1 MIDLIEAVFG
11 VVALVMVG
19 VALAWR
25 GLIAAE
31 HQKALMSCVLQV
43 FLPCLIVVSLLR
55 SELLDKS
62 PQVVWSALGAGAGI
76 CALSLSL
83 VWLLSRCSWAERLG
97 LNVESKKRTF
107 TLVVSV
113 QNYGYMVIPLI
124 KAIAPDNADLLAIL
138 FLHNVGLELVM
149 WTLGMKILGA
159 DSMPAKK
166 LFTQGPVIAIVLGL
180 GLLFTG
186 AKAWLPDLLWKT
198 GTALGHCAVPLA
210 LMLIGAA
217 FYEFRTG
224 VIAGLKKKWRLVSL
238 GVLFRLLILPLAIV
252 AVAYYLPLIQELKT
266 ILYVQACMPCAL
278 TPILLAKH
286 YRGDAQLAIEI
297 VLATSALAIITIPF
311 ILTIIL

>member
-31 HQKALMSCVLQV
+31 HQKALMNCVLQV

-55 SELLDKS
+55 SELLDQS

-76 CALSLSL
+76 CALSLAV
-83 VWLLSRCSWAERLG
+83 VWLLSRCSWVVALG
-97 LNVESKKRTF
+97 LDSEAKKRTF
-107 TLVVSV
+107 TLVVSI

-149 WTLGMKILGA
+149 WTLGMRMLGA

-166 LFTQGPVIAIVLGL
+166 LFTQGPVMAIVVGL

-186 AKAWLPDLLWKT
+186 AKTWLPDLLWNT
-198 GTALGHCAVPLA
+198 GSALGGCAVPLA
-210 LMLIGAA
+210 LILIGAA
-217 FYEFRTG
+217 FYEFRVGIIEG
-224 VIAGLKKKWRLVSL
+224 VKKQWRLVGL
-238 GVLFRLLILPLAIV
+238 GVMLRLLILPLIIIAM
-252 AVAYYLPLIQELKT
+252 AYGLPIIQELKI

-286 YRGDAQLAIEI
+286 YNGDAQLAIKI
-297 VLATSALAIITIPF
+297 VLVSSALAIITIP
-311 ILTIIL
+311 ILLTTIL